1 MPNIIGEPFKPWLA
15 KQINTR
21 QEAHGSGTDGT
32 PRSMDTITYL
42 NSKTA
47 WVKLASGVKVNED
60 RLTKEGITTNLQ
72 NKALAKNRI
81 LFAGTSRLEN
91 GTVEDQRKGVYE
103 NGYNGAYN
111 LNNNLDPSH
120 QEFGLVPMPGI
131 ESVDIQ
137 CMNRGS
143 IKKATIKI
151 KAYNRE
157 QFNFIDILYLRL
169 GYTVLLEWGNSLYL
183 DNNGDLQKVGATL
196 IEEPDGFFGDNWDG
210 KSYNDFF
217 PKIGDMRA
225 KYRGN
230 YDGLLAKVVNFDWVF
245 TPEGTYDIT
254 LSLISMGDVVESLK
268 LNITPEATLSK
279 FVNSNYKLY
288 SEENDIGDLEE
299 NVSSSPADNILS
311 SYLFLYKMYLAQQ
324 GDARKTKKDVSINIS
339 GVFLNLASSFI
350 ELPASISY
358 GGFVDGPLTFPTQ
371 ADMDAYLAQNYPTAT
386 HLFVEVSDIDNED
399 LAQSDTLLYVFS
411 STLYGD
417 EVIMKVGGP
426 LTYNV
431 DPTVGTNKKDVFYL
445 DYNNSD
451 DDDSEVINDFGF
463 YMRFEHLLSYIRN
476 HVLPKVKGTSSPI
489 IDIDY
494 STWSN
499 LMYLFPGQISL
510 DPRVC
515 LVNSSFNVN
524 TLYPELFEWKNENK
538 GYAWVMNMYINFIQ
552 IQSSL
557 EESKDENGNISLM
570 SFLES
575 ICTAL
580 NKAMGGINNLEPII
594 DEESNIIRIIDS
606 SYTDE
611 NTKDKEYEVE
621 VFGYNNKQ
629 SNFIRNFDLK
639 TAITP
644 EYATMVTIGATAG
657 GYVKGTENTM
667 FSKWNKG
674 IIDRFKEEFEPG
686 SDISKQTPNEPA
698 MDYVENFWN
707 KGSQALG
714 YTFYDVDTTLTSAY
728 TSVTNYVTFG
738 LAAIYETMGDTP
750 GLSNEIIDKNI
761 AVVTEFYKY
770 CHAEI
775 QKENE
780 KYGSPINGFIPFSLG
795 LTMDGISGIKI
806 YNEINISTRFLPTN
820 YPESLKFIIKGV
832 NHKLNNQDWET
843 TIETIVQA
851 QNKDYTT
858 DGKCNGLTNTYNERK
873 YSVLG
878 IISQIETTIAAQAT
892 SPPSTTSSPGSTSV
906 GTSGYGEIVGTCG
919 TLYQVPSST
928 VTKNTQA
935 DQVLAQKLI
944 SKVVNKLNPP
954 TSTKHICS
962 RYVKNIL
969 DYYWTYYSNTSK
981 TISSI
986 PTLPIVG
993 GKWGSIPADAKT
1005 KAVHDYISST
1015 FGYKNF
1021 FLGKNMNLNQAKY
1034 ITSLVKPNI
1043 GDVMA
1048 YWDHSANS
1056 ENCQIYGH
1064 IQIYVG
1070 GGVWQSYSPHDSFV
1084 YNSQGCWDIVYM
1096 QAPDKPIKIK
1106 P

>member
-21 QEAHGSGTDGT
+21 QEAHGSGTNGN
-32 PRSMDTITYL
+32 PRNMDTLTYL

-47 WVKLASGVKVNED
+47 WVKLASGVKVDKD
-60 RLTKEGITTNLQ
+60 RLTKEEITTNLTG
-72 NKALAKNRI
+72 KGLAKNRI
-81 LFAGTSRLEN
+81 LFAGTSRLEK
-91 GTVEDQRKGVYE
+91 GTVEDQRRGVYE
-103 NGYNGAYN
+103 DGYNGAYN
-111 LNNNLDPSH
+111 LNNNLDPNN

-131 ESVDIQ
+131 ESVEVQ

-183 DNNGDLQKVGATL
+183 DNNGNLQKVGATL
-196 IEEPDGFFGDNWDG
+196 IEEPDGFFGDYWDG

-217 PKIGDMRA
+217 PKIDEMRA
-225 KYRGN
+225 KDRGN

-268 LNITPEATLSK
+268 LNLTPEATLSK
-279 FVNSNYKLY
+279 FITTTYKLY
-288 SEENDIGDLEE
+288 SAENDIGNLEE
-299 NVSSSPADNILS
+299 NVKSSPTDNILS
-311 SYLFLYKMYLAQQ
+311 SYLFLYKIYLAQLL
-324 GDARKTKKDVSINIS
+324 GYKTRKDVSINIS
-339 GVFLNLASSFI
+339 GVYLDLASSFI
-350 ELPASISY
+350 ELPSTVSY
-358 GGFVDGPLTFPTQ
+358 GGFVDGPLSFPTQ
-371 ADMDAYLAQNYPTAT
+371 ADMNEYLTQNYPTAT
-386 HLFVEVSDIDNED
+386 RLPGELWSVTNKDITN
-399 LAQSDTLLYVFS
+399 SPTLVYVFTDNIYS
-411 STLYGD
+411 D
-417 EVIMKVGGP
+417 EVVMKVGGP

-431 DPTVGTNKKDVFYL
+431 SPNSGTNKKDVFYL

-451 DDDSEVINDFGF
+451 DDTSEVINDFGF
-463 YMRFEHLLSYIRN
+463 YMRFEHLLSYIKDK
-476 HVLPKVKGTSSPI
+476 VLPKVKGTSSPI
-489 IDIDY
+489 INIDH

-499 LMYLFPGQISL
+499 LMYLFPEQVSL

-524 TLYPELFEWKNENK
+524 TLYPELYAWKDDNK
-538 GYAWVMNMYINFIQ
+538 GYAWIMNMYINFMQ
-552 IQSSL
+552 IQASL
-557 EESKDENGNISLM
+557 DESKDENGNISLM

-580 NKAMGGINNLEPII
+580 NKAMGGVNNLEPII
-594 DEESNIIRIIDS
+594 DEESNTIRIIDG

-611 NTKDKEYEVE
+611 KPLNKEYEIE
-621 VFGYNNKQ
+621 VFGYNNTH

-674 IIDRFKEEFEPG
+674 ITDRFKEEFEPG
-686 SDISKQTPNEPA
+686 SDISKQTPDEPA
-698 MDYVENFWN
+698 LDYVENFWG

-714 YTFYDVDTTLTSAY
+714 YTFYDVDSYNPFTTT
-728 TSVTNYVTFG
+728 
-738 LAAIYETMGDTP
+738 GDTP

-770 CHAEI
+770 CHYI
-775 QKENE
+775 FQQENE
-780 KYGSPINGFIPFSLG
+780 KYGSPVNGFIPFSLG
-795 LTMDGISGIKI
+795 LTLDGISGIKI
-806 YNEINISTRFLPTN
+806 YNEINVSTRFLPTN

-858 DGKCNGLTNTYNERK
+858 DGKCTGLTNVYNDRK
-873 YSVLG
+873 YSFLG
-878 IISQIETTIAAQAT
+878 IISQAETTIAAQAIPT
-892 SPPSTTSSPGSTSV
+892 PPTPSGNLSPTTTSV

-935 DQVLAQKLI
+935 DQVFAQKLI
-944 SKVVNKLNPP
+944 SKVVKKLNPP
-954 TSTKHICS
+954 TDTSSCAK
-962 RYVKNIL
+962 YVKNIL
-969 DYYWTYYSNTSK
+969 DYYWKYYSDSSK

-993 GKWGSIPADAKT
+993 GKWGSSPADAKT
-1005 KAVHDYISST
+1005 KAVHDYISSA

-1043 GDVMA
+1043 GDVVA
-1048 YWDHSANS
+1048 YWDHSANTK
-1056 ENCQIYGH
+1056 NCQKYGH
-1064 IQIYVG
+1064 IQIYIG
-1070 GGVWQSYSPHDSFV
+1070 GGLWQSDFTHDSFV

>member
-32 PRSMDTITYL
+32 PRNIDTLTYL

-47 WVKLASGVKVNED
+47 WVKLASGVKVTSD
-60 RLTKEGITTNLQ
+60 RLKKEGITTNLTD
-72 NKALAKNRI
+72 KALAKNRI
-81 LFAGTSRLEN
+81 LFAGTSRLVN
-91 GTVEDQRKGVYE
+91 GTVEDQRSGVYE
-103 NGYNGAYN
+103 NEFNGAYN
-111 LNNNLDPSH
+111 LNNNLDPNH

-131 ESVDIQ
+131 ESIDIQ

-183 DNNGDLQKVGATL
+183 DNDGNLQKVGATL
-196 IEEPDGFFGDNWDG
+196 IEEPDGFFGDWSG

-217 PKIGDMRA
+217 PKIGEMRA

-245 TPEGTYDIT
+245 TSEGTYDIT

-279 FVNSNYKLY
+279 FITTNYKLY
-288 SEENDIGDLEE
+288 SEENDLGDLEE
-299 NVSSSPADNILS
+299 NVNSSPADNILS
-311 SYLFLYKMYLAQQ
+311 SYLFLHKIFLAQQ
-324 GDARKTKKDVSINIS
+324 GDDRKTKKDVSVNIS
-339 GVFLNLASSFI
+339 GNFLNLASSFI
-350 ELPASISY
+350 ELPSSLSY
-358 GGFVDGPLTFPTQ
+358 GGFVDGPLTFQTQ
-371 ADMDAYLAQNYPTAT
+371 ADMEDYLAQNYPTAT
-386 HLFVEVSDIDNED
+386 HLNVEISTIDNES
-399 LAQSDTLLYVFS
+399 LSQSTVLTYVFS
-411 STLYGD
+411 KSLYG
-417 EVIMKVGGP
+417 EEITMKVGGP

-431 DPTVGTNKKDVFYL
+431 DPTVGANKKDVFYL

-476 HVLPKVKGTSSPI
+476 KVLPKIKGTTSPI

-499 LMYLFPGQISL
+499 LMYLFPEQISL

-515 LVNSSFNVN
+515 LVNSSFNTN
-524 TLYPELFEWKNENK
+524 TLYPELFAWKNDNK
-538 GYAWVMNMYINFIQ
+538 GYAWVMNMYINFMQ
-552 IQSSL
+552 IQASL
-557 EESKDENGNISLM
+557 DESKDENGNISLM

-594 DEESNIIRIIDS
+594 DEESNTIRIIDS

-686 SDISKQTPNEPA
+686 SDVSKQTPKEPA
-698 MDYVENFWN
+698 IDYVENFWN

-714 YTFYDVDTTLTSAY
+714 YTFYDIDSYNPFTTL
-728 TSVTNYVTFG
+728 
-738 LAAIYETMGDTP
+738 GDTP

-806 YNEINISTRFLPTN
+806 YNEINVSTRFLPLN

-832 NHKLNNQDWET
+832 NHKLQNQDWET

-878 IISQIETTIAAQAT
+878 IISQIETTIPT
-892 SPPSTTSSPGSTSV
+892 TTTPPPSTSSSPGSTSV
-906 GTSGYGEIVGTCG
+906 GTSGYGEIVGACG
-919 TLYQVPSST
+919 TLYQAPSNT
-928 VTKNTQA
+928 VTQNTHA
-935 DQVLAQKLI
+935 DQNLSKQLI
-944 SKVVNKLNPP
+944 NKVVNKLNPKVSSS
-954 TSTKHICS
+954 STGACAK
-962 RYVKNIL
+962 YVKNIAE
-969 DYYWTYYSNTSK
+969 YYWKYYSDSNKQIS
-981 TISSI
+981 TIPSLSI
-986 PTLPIVG
+986 NG
-993 GKWGSIPADAKT
+993 GKWGSNPADAKT
-1005 KAVHDYISST
+1005 KSVHDYISNT
-1015 FGYKNF
+1015 YGYKNF
-1021 FLGKNMNLNQAKY
+1021 FLGKNMNLSQAKY

-1043 GDVMA
+1043 GDIMA
-1048 YWDHSANS
+1048 YWDHSANN
-1056 ENCQIYGH
+1056 EGRQKYGH
-1064 IQIYVG
+1064 IQIYIG
-1070 GGVWQSYSPHDSFV
+1070 GGLWQSDFTHDSFV
-1084 YNSQGCWDIVYM
+1084 YNSQGCWDIVYLE
-1096 QAPDKPIKIK
+1096 APDKPIKIK

>member
-15 KQINTR
+15 NQINTR

-32 PRSMDTITYL
+32 TRSMDNITYL

-47 WVKLASGVKVNED
+47 WIKLASGISVNED

-81 LFAGTSRLEN
+81 LFAGTSRLEK

-111 LNNNLDPSH
+111 LNNNLDPSN

-183 DNNGDLQKVGATL
+183 DNDGNLQKVGATL
-196 IEEPDGFFGDNWDG
+196 IEEPDGFFGDWSG

-245 TPEGTYDIT
+245 TSEGTYDIT

-268 LNITPEATLSK
+268 LNLTPETTLSK
-279 FVNSNYKLY
+279 FITTNYKLY
-288 SEENDIGDLEE
+288 SEENDIGNLEE
-299 NVSSSPADNILS
+299 NVNSSPADNILS
-311 SYLFLYKMYLAQQ
+311 SYLFLYKIFLAQQ
-324 GDARKTKKDVSINIS
+324 GDDRKNKKDVSVNIS
-339 GVFLNLASSFI
+339 GNFLNIASSFI
-350 ELPASISY
+350 ELPESISY

-386 HLFVEVSDIDNED
+386 PSSDDYFTVDDVTLSQSNTIKYVSFKG
-399 LAQSDTLLYVFS
+399 YFS
-411 STLYGD
+411 EEIT
-417 EVIMKVGGP
+417 MKVGGP
-426 LTYNV
+426 LIYDIDPNV
-431 DPTVGTNKKDVFYL
+431 SSNKKDVFYL

-451 DDDSEVINDFGF
+451 DDDDEVINDYGF

-476 HVLPKVKGTSSPI
+476 KILPKVKGTTSSI
-489 IDIDY
+489 INIDH

-515 LVNSSFNVN
+515 LVNSSFNTN
-524 TLYPELFEWKNENK
+524 TLYPELFPWKNEDK
-538 GYAWVMNMYINFIQ
+538 GYAWVMNMYINFMQ

-557 EESKDENGNISLM
+557 DESKDENGNVSLM
-570 SFLES
+570 PFLES

-594 DEESNIIRIIDS
+594 DEESNTIRIIDS

-621 VFGYNNKQ
+621 VFGYNKTK

-674 IIDRFKEEFEPG
+674 IVDRFKEEFEPG
-686 SDISKQTPNEPA
+686 SDISKSTPKEPA
-698 MDYVENFWN
+698 IDYVENFWN

-714 YTFYDVDTTLTSAY
+714 YTFYDIDSY
-728 TSVTNYVTFG
+728 NPFIS
-738 LAAIYETMGDTP
+738 MGDTP

-806 YNEINISTRFLPTN
+806 YNEINVSTRFLPLN

-832 NHKLNNQDWET
+832 NHKLSNQDWET

-873 YSVLG
+873 FSVLG
-878 IISQIETTIAAQAT
+878 IISQIETTIAAQS
-892 SPPSTTSSPGSTSV
+892 SPSSNTGTTTSSPTNTTV
-906 GTSGYGEIVGTCG
+906 GNSGYGEIVGTCG
-919 TLYQVPSST
+919 TLYQAPINAVTQNSSVNSDLAELLMDKIVKKLTPKVSNSST
-928 VTKNTQA
+928 GKCA
-935 DQVLAQKLI
+935 K
-944 SKVVNKLNPP
+944 
-954 TSTKHICS
+954 
-962 RYVKNIL
+962 YVKNIL
-969 DYYWTYYSNTSK
+969 DYYWKYYSDSTKHINN
-981 TISSI
+981 I
-986 PTLPIVG
+986 PNLSLIN
-993 GKWGSIPADAKT
+993 GKWGSNPADAKT
-1005 KAVHDYISST
+1005 KSVHDYISNT
-1015 FGYKNF
+1015 YGYKNF
-1021 FLGKNMNLNQAKY
+1021 FLGKNMNLTQSKS
-1034 ITSLVKPNI
+1034 ITSKIKPNI
-1043 GDVMA
+1043 GDVIA
-1048 YWDHSANS
+1048 YWDHSGNK
-1056 ENCQIYGH
+1056 EGKQKYGH
-1064 IQIYVG
+1064 IQVYVG
-1070 GGVWQSYSPHDSFV
+1070 EGFWQSDFIHSSFV

-1096 QAPDKPIKIK
+1096 QAPNKPILIK